1 VLTGG
6 AYFFSKDANELV
18 LEPLQSMFRKVQRI
32 AENPM
37 EAAQMEEQQAFIE
50 SQIQKENEASGK
62 KLEIK
67 KEDQFETAILEKTI
81 IKVGA
86 LLAVGFGEAGSEIIA
101 KNMSKGSIMQ

>member
-1 VLTGG
+1 
-6 AYFFSKDANELV
+6 
-18 LEPLQSMFRKVQRI
+18 
-32 AENPM
+32 M